1 MRLLRA
7 TAAQQ
12 VARDGLTAQVWA
24 APLSTAGFLEREQA
38 LRSHPWAARMTTWLW
53 CAENGD
59 VLSSCETFASEALLG
74 ARPCLAATIASV
86 FTEPALRGR
95 GFAEGMLRAVLAEL
109 RGEVQ
114 AFTLFSEIGPTLY
127 ARLGFQPV
135 PSVDVLFE
143 PLEAKPDVEW
153 VAQLAPV
160 PPPADGVLQLVT
172 TPERFDW
179 QLVREDFYG
188 HRLDVHGARDGDA
201 SMTWTAYW
209 KAKELQVLTYSR
221 PTEKLL
227 AAARHA
233 AFRAGL
239 AFVRVWETTPVP
251 GGKRASRDDEL
262 PMFLATPEVRGWSHI
277 ERAHWA

>member
-7 TAAQQ
+7 TETQK
-12 VARDGLTAQVWA
+12 VARDALTAQVWA
-24 APLSTAGFLEREQA
+24 GPLTTARFLEREVA

-53 CAENGD
+53 CAAEGA
-59 VLSSCETFASEALLG
+59 VLSSCETFVSEAFLG
-74 ARPCLAATIASV
+74 AQPCLAATIASV
-86 FTEPALRGR
+86 FTEPSLRGR
-95 GFAEGMLRAVLAEL
+95 GYAEAMLREVISAL
-109 RGEVQ
+109 RGEVR

-135 PSVDVLFE
+135 PSFDVTFE

-153 VAQLAPV
+153 ATHLNPLPAP
-160 PPPADGVLQLVT
+160 PDGVLQLVT

-209 KAKELQVLTYSR
+209 KTKELQVLTYSR

-239 AFVRVWETTPVP
+239 PRVRVWETTPVP
-251 GGKRASRDDEL
+251 GGKRVSRDDEL
-262 PMFLATPEVRGWSHI
+262 PMFLATANVRGWTHI